1 MKLNNNNSIYLQPL
15 RLFPCPW
22 ASGARTDWW
31 RQSPASPASHHSNR
45 SAAAWC
51 SPPAA
56 SENSAYSSKIL
67 VTCLVFRCV
76 NKKIKYIYIYIYV
89 YVVFAVRWI
98 SFERDF
104 VGLNTGKTLNDGR
117 WACVQERCASS
128 GSGDV
133 GIECDVVWHVSD
145 DDNTDHLGH
154 DCPSELLEAVVE
166 RCVWVWC
173 KDCSM
178 AKCCESD
185 WKRLCLAKCGWS
197 PVVFFMCIAP
207 YGMSL

>member
-76 NKKIKYIYIYIYV
+76 NKKIKYIYIYV

-104 VGLNTGKTLNDGR
+104 VVLWQNREWSEYRQDLVQMTVVGPVFRSAVQAAVAGTL
-117 WACVQERCASS
+117 VLS
-128 GSGDV
+128 V
-133 GIECDVVWHVSD
+133 TLSD
-145 DDNTDHLGH
+145 T
-154 DCPSELLEAVVE
+154 
-166 RCVWVWC
+166 
-173 KDCSM
+173 
-178 AKCCESD
+178 
-185 WKRLCLAKCGWS
+185 CLTTTT
-197 PVVFFMCIAP
+197 PTT
-207 YGMSL
+207 